1 VRLVTLA
8 PEQEGA
14 EAVIRLLRRQ
24 GVVVSAGHSLA
35 SFEQAVEAFRM
46 GVTCGTHLFNAMS
59 ALDHRSPG
67 LAAALLA
74 KTGIYAG
81 LIADGIH
88 AHPAMVSLAWKA
100 KSPQGLVLVTDAMAA
115 LGMPAGRYLLGGYEV
130 IVDEG
135 SARLTDGTLAGS
147 LLTMDAAVRNL
158 MAFTGCTLGQAAAC
172 ASLNPAALLG
182 LKTKGRLAVGMDA
195 DLVVLDAE
203 EKVVGTVVMGQVA
216 FSRLEQLKDY

>member
-1 VRLVTLA
+1 
-8 PEQEGA
+8 
-14 EAVIRLLRRQ
+14 
-24 GVVVSAGHSLA
+24 
-35 SFEQAVEAFRM
+35 
-46 GVTCGTHLFNAMS
+46 
-59 ALDHRSPG
+59 
-67 LAAALLA
+67 
-74 KTGIYAG
+74 
-81 LIADGIH
+81 
-88 AHPAMVSLAWKA
+88 
-100 KSPQGLVLVTDAMAA
+100 
-115 LGMPAGRYLLGGYEV
+115 LGGYEV